1 MLPGDDSAQ
10 AKLLEDYE
18 DYYDRSIGLR
28 VMENNT
34 LRVQLEEK
42 VADIKELAGRHAR
55 WTKVTWVL
63 LSMVFILFTENIAPG
78 AMLRYASS
86 VSFTPGDVTSHL
98 AGMLL
103 VWWFCR

>member
-10 AKLLEDYE
+10 AKLLDDYE

-42 VADIKELAGRHAR
+42 VADIKELASRHAR
-55 WTKVTWVL
+55 WTRVTWVL
-63 LSMVFILFTENIAPG
+63 VGMVLILFTENIAPG
-78 AMLRYASS
+78 AMLRYVSS
-86 VSFTPGDVTSHL
+86 VSFTAGDVTSHL

-103 VWWFCR
+103 VWWLCR

>member
-10 AKLLEDYE
+10 AKLLDDYE

-42 VADIKELAGRHAR
+42 AADIKSLASRHAR
-55 WTKVTWVL
+55 WTRATWVL
-63 LSMVFILFTENIAPG
+63 LSLVMMLFIENVAPG
-78 AMLRYASS
+78 AMLHYVSS
-86 VSFTPGDVTSHL
+86 MSFTAGDVTSHA
-98 AGMLL
+98 AGMLV
-103 VWWFCR
+103 VWWFCH